1 MTISSHLFSSTLM
14 WSYNAYILCNFHIM
28 LHFSVH
34 TVTSIGVISE
44 TVSVRAELKSF
55 KSIDVKTIEEKIVSH
70 YEELEKLKLT
80 SCDEIRKQKI
90 DIEELLKSIK
100 VTPSQ
105 LTMSLGHNILC
116 QFTCR
121 YFQQVVQLKDYYESG
136 QLKVTLE
143 RIFTLLADINQ
154 DIYISHLDF
163 NSSLQQH
170 QNTTQTTGEF
180 IVVDS

>member
-14 WSYNAYILCNFHIM
+14 WSYNAYIVCNFHKM

-44 TVSVRAELKSF
+44 TVSVRAELKSS
-55 KSIDVKTIEEKIVSH
+55 KSTDVKTVEEKIVSL
-70 YEELEKLKLT
+70 YEKLKTLT
-80 SCDEIRKQKI
+80 ENDPLREEILAVVDE
-90 DIEELLKSIK
+90 LKSIT
-100 VTPSQ
+100 VTLSQ
-105 LTMSLGHNILC
+105 LTMSRGHSILC

-121 YFQQVVQLKDYYESG
+121 YFQQVVQLKDYYDSG